1 MHRKNWLFF
10 AALVLSLAAPMVAM
24 ACPNCKSMIEDKG
37 AAGTGGSMA
46 GGIGGNMAA
55 GYYYSILF
63 MLAVLFT
70 MVGTL
75 FFVIRRE
82 ARQVSPDISSLE
94 Q

>member
-1 MHRKNWLFF
+1 MLRKYWPC
-10 AALVLSLAAPMVAM
+10 LAAILIGLAVPVVAM
-24 ACPNCKSMIEDKG
+24 ACPNCKSMIEDKTG
-37 AAGTGGSMA
+37 MGTSGSMA
-46 GGIGGNMAA
+46 GGLGGDMAA

-82 ARQVSPDISSLE
+82 ARQVPTDPSITE
-94 Q
+94 